1 MNRLR
6 KRIISAACAFSMIAS
21 AVSGTLASAFDEG
34 SLADVFFAEE
44 QAEETELCQQSFE
57 LYPNGEDAGQV
68 ITLEGEMPEGAEA
81 EAIDVSEEHDGIAAY
96 DITITDGG
104 EEYQPDEEHSV
115 YVEIADPAITE
126 GAELELWHIRDDGSR
141 ERIEDVTITD
151 GLLSFCATGFSVYE
165 IVDNSDTDK
174 AFFNA
179 LAQFGGN
186 GFKVPYKGDKAGT
199 NIYYFVEGNYP
210 NVGEKGRTGLNTT
223 NDSTRPSNEATL
235 YFKRKPNT
243 KNQFYI
249 YTKDADDNEQY
260 VKMFRNDSF
269 VAGRSALEYGS
280 ESEKTLFT
288 LEKKAK
294 GVCIHT
300 TIGGDEHYWVR
311 NVKNSQFAAVGY
323 YAENET
329 AIYLQFDGLLPND
342 ESPNYYDGKEYGIFH
357 YTNGSTT
364 GDALMA
370 DEPSHSLIQLIIK
383 ANGKNDIY
391 YVDEGNQIDRWKFTY
406 DADADAYV
414 ISADGK
420 YLGAGADGLTFTDTA
435 SDKFIV
441 EQGEGNKLRLKSKT
455 SDLYVTFDAANGFT
469 ATDDAA
475 NAWLY
480 ALDKAS
486 LGEKDYITFSAD
498 RVSISDIADGEKVIV
513 YTRVWNNDKL
523 DYDVYAVD
531 SDGSLYPCYASGGKI
546 LWLGDGTGSLEW
558 TFTEYIDAVSKKPNY
573 FYELYNSYSE
583 KFIAPKRNA
592 SSVAENKI
600 GINMQGRR
608 AGEFYSTITAW
619 DNSCMKYIG
628 LRPNSDNTKLEWC
641 YESAAATFYFARLE
655 DLNLSDS
662 LHTVPTIDNN
672 EYGIRMK
679 MVNFDVKQGKA
690 YGNAKSSV
698 VTQDYFGEKSTEK
711 LTKGILSNNLGE
723 DGYPTIIY
731 SDAPRGKQGAS
742 IAELFATDDAI
753 NVNHLFLEREYDSS
767 GYFVYDSCQ
776 NYATLREV
784 DADGKR
790 IGEYNTNDKG
800 EIDFT
805 VYRELGTADNGDRPT
820 RKHGQFYPFDTIE
833 AGKLIPEDGKNT
845 QNLFN
850 AMAGALDEDD
860 PRKYER
866 LYEIQTTEQK
876 EADYY
881 FGMEMEAE
889 FVQTPSG
896 LDAWGNPVV
905 FDFTGDDD
913 FWLYVDEELVL
924 DLGGTHSALKGS
936 VNFQT
941 GEVTYDNN
949 TSSSTHSD
957 ATMET
962 KTLREIFEQNYRAR
976 TPGCTDDMVDAF
988 LSQYFAKDEK
998 GDFEDWF
1005 SDYSKHKMKVF
1016 YMERGA
1022 GASNLRMHF
1031 NLSAVTPGHV
1041 VISKGVKGDGADGLD
1056 MDFLEYPFQIFYNT
1070 GDGEGEKQLDNS
1082 DPLYGVKYQGTN
1094 ENVPFVDLYRP
1105 PGKTTTY
1112 EKIFFIN
1119 PTKDAEISFP
1129 DGTISY
1135 RIVEC
1140 AVDEDIY
1147 QNVLINGET
1156 VSEKEEGEGNTEED
1170 GTKPW
1175 KEKKG
1180 DLWSYSSALSTADQ
1194 RPSIAFDNYVSDDVI
1209 RDLYITKKLIDDN
1222 GNPITDDPS
1231 TFSFRLSLGSGNVN
1245 ADTIQLANMHTYY
1258 VLRPDGDNKIVC
1270 RYDEAEQ
1277 CFKDIIIRKTTV
1289 NDVGEEIEEDVPLL
1303 YSHENIEQI
1312 KAKTLDKQVIDG
1324 DLEDLAWDD
1333 VAFTT
1338 SGFGA
1343 ISGIPSGYSIC
1354 VPGLPAGTAFKVTE
1368 DIKTGYGLDHYYRV
1382 MGVKKIGDIDLP
1394 VPSYDLLDEDS
1405 VNSGITIST
1414 YDPQVD
1420 VFNKKGYS
1428 LTANKKWS
1436 DLDITTAHENVYTAV
1451 YVGGELLEGSVR
1463 RIKSPSTSAY
1473 YFWSAL
1479 KPYSDGRSRTSL
1491 NDYEVREV
1499 LPKGAPV
1506 YNEAGEII
1514 DYEDAVLS
1522 VSADGVVTGFVT
1534 LLPLSSGDKVNLNS
1548 TRTSAATPEG
1558 EAADA
1563 RYNYI
1568 VGYAE
1573 GEFDGSSRTDTISNN
1588 REGGIAVRLFKWNS
1602 TEPLAGGRFE
1612 LYDGTTKL
1620 GSYTSDAEGMVT
1632 MMYSFDIGKRYK
1644 LVQTAAPRGFVG
1656 MEDKLYF
1663 EVNPDESVT
1672 LYRENGDLWET
1683 DDSKPL
1689 GWAEYHKGSGG
1700 TTAFVD
1706 VYNKSFNFILVKTD
1720 KENADE
1726 MLSGAS
1732 FALYKQRPT
1741 SISGEVKSKFPLDG
1755 FENLV
1760 MENGRVVVCGGN
1772 SGRTIDPGPEGAVF
1786 FLEEKTSPFN
1796 YKTLDDDIMF
1806 YVSPLGIPSMRGDV
1820 DYGRLVQT
1828 DDSFI
1833 YTLNVPNE
1841 VEDKNLAFLTIE
1853 KQVKGAFGDKSKEFR
1868 FTVTIEGA
1876 PAGDGFK
1883 WAKNGVEQ
1891 TALVPLTG
1899 TSFTMKSNE
1908 DVRIVLPPDKGIRVT
1923 VSENDEDRTG
1933 YVTTFKLGGADAVRA
1948 GELSFDFTGSTRLLV
1963 TNTRDG
1969 IVPSGIEGTTGRAVA
1984 LVLLPLGAIGLVL
1997 YVKRKRK
2004 IA

>member
-1 MNRLR
+1 
-6 KRIISAACAFSMIAS
+6 MIAS

-391 YVDEGNQIDRWKFTY
+391 YVDEGNQLDRWKFTY

-924 DLGGTHSALKGS
+924 ALGGTHSAK
-936 VNFQT
+936 
-941 GEVTYDNN
+941 Y
-949 TSSSTHSD
+949 
-957 ATMET
+957 
-962 KTLREIFEQNYRAR
+962 
-976 TPGCTDDMVDAF
+976 
-988 LSQYFAKDEK
+988 LS
-998 GDFEDWF
+998 
-1005 SDYSKHKMKVF
+1005 
-1016 YMERGA
+1016 
-1022 GASNLRMHF
+1022 
-1031 NLSAVTPGHV
+1031 
-1041 VISKGVKGDGADGLD
+1041 
-1056 MDFLEYPFQIFYNT
+1056 
-1070 GDGEGEKQLDNS
+1070 
-1082 DPLYGVKYQGTN
+1082 
-1094 ENVPFVDLYRP
+1094 
-1105 PGKTTTY
+1105 KTT
-1112 EKIFFIN
+1112 
-1119 PTKDAEISFP
+1119 
-1129 DGTISY
+1129 
-1135 RIVEC
+1135 
-1140 AVDEDIY
+1140 
-1147 QNVLINGET
+1147 
-1156 VSEKEEGEGNTEED
+1156 
-1170 GTKPW
+1170 
-1175 KEKKG
+1175 
-1180 DLWSYSSALSTADQ
+1180 
-1194 RPSIAFDNYVSDDVI
+1194 
-1209 RDLYITKKLIDDN
+1209 
-1222 GNPITDDPS
+1222 
-1231 TFSFRLSLGSGNVN
+1231 
-1245 ADTIQLANMHTYY
+1245 
-1258 VLRPDGDNKIVC
+1258 
-1270 RYDEAEQ
+1270 
-1277 CFKDIIIRKTTV
+1277 
-1289 NDVGEEIEEDVPLL
+1289 
-1303 YSHENIEQI
+1303 
-1312 KAKTLDKQVIDG
+1312 
-1324 DLEDLAWDD
+1324 
-1333 VAFTT
+1333 
-1338 SGFGA
+1338 
-1343 ISGIPSGYSIC
+1343 
-1354 VPGLPAGTAFKVTE
+1354 
-1368 DIKTGYGLDHYYRV
+1368 
-1382 MGVKKIGDIDLP
+1382 
-1394 VPSYDLLDEDS
+1394 
-1405 VNSGITIST
+1405 
-1414 YDPQVD
+1414 
-1420 VFNKKGYS
+1420 
-1428 LTANKKWS
+1428 
-1436 DLDITTAHENVYTAV
+1436 
-1451 YVGGELLEGSVR
+1451 
-1463 RIKSPSTSAY
+1463 
-1473 YFWSAL
+1473 
-1479 KPYSDGRSRTSL
+1479 
-1491 NDYEVREV
+1491 
-1499 LPKGAPV
+1499 
-1506 YNEAGEII
+1506 
-1514 DYEDAVLS
+1514 
-1522 VSADGVVTGFVT
+1522 
-1534 LLPLSSGDKVNLNS
+1534 
-1548 TRTSAATPEG
+1548 
-1558 EAADA
+1558 
-1563 RYNYI
+1563 
-1568 VGYAE
+1568 
-1573 GEFDGSSRTDTISNN
+1573 
-1588 REGGIAVRLFKWNS
+1588 
-1602 TEPLAGGRFE
+1602 
-1612 LYDGTTKL
+1612 
-1620 GSYTSDAEGMVT
+1620 
-1632 MMYSFDIGKRYK
+1632 
-1644 LVQTAAPRGFVG
+1644 
-1656 MEDKLYF
+1656 
-1663 EVNPDESVT
+1663 
-1672 LYRENGDLWET
+1672 
-1683 DDSKPL
+1683 
-1689 GWAEYHKGSGG
+1689 
-1700 TTAFVD
+1700 
-1706 VYNKSFNFILVKTD
+1706 
-1720 KENADE
+1720 
-1726 MLSGAS
+1726 
-1732 FALYKQRPT
+1732 
-1741 SISGEVKSKFPLDG
+1741 
-1755 FENLV
+1755 
-1760 MENGRVVVCGGN
+1760 
-1772 SGRTIDPGPEGAVF
+1772 
-1786 FLEEKTSPFN
+1786 
-1796 YKTLDDDIMF
+1796 
-1806 YVSPLGIPSMRGDV
+1806 
-1820 DYGRLVQT
+1820 
-1828 DDSFI
+1828 
-1833 YTLNVPNE
+1833 
-1841 VEDKNLAFLTIE
+1841 
-1853 KQVKGAFGDKSKEFR
+1853 
-1868 FTVTIEGA
+1868 
-1876 PAGDGFK
+1876 
-1883 WAKNGVEQ
+1883 
-1891 TALVPLTG
+1891 
-1899 TSFTMKSNE
+1899 
-1908 DVRIVLPPDKGIRVT
+1908 
-1923 VSENDEDRTG
+1923 
-1933 YVTTFKLGGADAVRA
+1933 
-1948 GELSFDFTGSTRLLV
+1948 
-1963 TNTRDG
+1963 
-1969 IVPSGIEGTTGRAVA
+1969 
-1984 LVLLPLGAIGLVL
+1984 GLVL
-1997 YVKRKRK
+1997 QDAQTIWWMRSCLSILQRTRKAILRTGSATIPNIK
-2004 IA
+2004 